1 MEPKRPIFNDIKPP
15 KRPMNEVAQS
25 PAAPVSEP
33 QPVTTPELQSPVTP
47 EPQPKKPK
55 RKLWKWLLGLFVVLI
70 IASIAAAVAG
80 YQWYES
86 QLKPVDPAITKK
98 ERFIVPEGMTVREV
112 GKALH
117 KKDFIRSEEAFT
129 IYHKLHP
136 SGTLKSGVYL
146 ISKSLSTEEIIKK
159 IESGKPDAY
168 SIMFLPGGT
177 ITDAK
182 KQLLKAGFK
191 ESDINTAF
199 KKRYNYPMMADRP
212 TEANIEGFIYGD
224 TYEYYADSTVEE
236 LLARPFNAMQQYI
249 TSKKLEAEF
258 KKQGLSLYQGI
269 ILASIIQKEVAN
281 KDEMAKVSQVFHLRL
296 KKDISL
302 GADATSIYASELLGV
317 TPSVAVESPYNTR
330 VSKGIPPGPI
340 SNPGAA
346 ALYAAAHP
354 AEGDDMYFVSG
365 DDGIT
370 YFSKTIEEHE
380 RLTQQHCQKN
390 CQVIQ

>member
-15 KRPMNEVAQS
+15 KRPMNEVS
-25 PAAPVSEP
+25 S
-33 QPVTTPELQSPVTP
+33 QPVKPAGEPEPVATPEQKASVAP

-55 RKLWKWLLGLFVVLI
+55 KRLWKWLLGIFLVLL
-70 IASIAAAVAG
+70 IAGIAAGVSG
-80 YQWYES
+80 YQWYQS
-86 QLKPVDPAITKK
+86 QLEPVDPQATKK
-98 ERFIVPEGMTVREV
+98 ERFIVPEGATVRAV
-112 GKALH
+112 GESLH
-117 KKDFIRSEEAFT
+117 KKGFIRSEDAFT
-129 IYHKLHP
+129 IYHKLNP

-146 ISKSLSTEEIIKK
+146 ISKASSTGEIIKK

-182 KQLLKAGFK
+182 KQLVKAGFK
-191 ESDINTAF
+191 ESDIDTAF
-199 KKRYNYPMMADRP
+199 KKKYSYQMMAGRP
-212 TEANIEGFIYGD
+212 AEANIEGFIYGD

-236 LLARPFNAMQQYI
+236 LLARPFGMMQKYI
-249 TSKKLEAEF
+249 TSNKLEEKF
-258 KKQGLSLYQGI
+258 KQQGLSLYQGI

-281 KDEMAKVSQVFHLRL
+281 KDEMARVSQVFHLRL

-317 TPSVAVESPYNTR
+317 TPSVTVDSPYNTR

-365 DDGIT
+365 DDGVT

-380 RLTQQHCQKN
+380 RLTQEHCQKN